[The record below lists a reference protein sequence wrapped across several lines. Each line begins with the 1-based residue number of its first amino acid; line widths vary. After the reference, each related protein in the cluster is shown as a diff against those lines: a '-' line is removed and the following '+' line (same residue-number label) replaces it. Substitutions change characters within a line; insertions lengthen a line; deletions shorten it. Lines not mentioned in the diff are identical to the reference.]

1 MARGARRE
9 RCIATATDL
18 PMEERGGS
26 GIGEWVEK
34 TGGGGTKQGCKKK
47 SITHKPSQIIKVY

>member
-47 SITHKPSQIIKVY
+47 